1 MDRGYGAGRFA
12 TSSREGG
19 AARGYHD
26 KGEFRLRV
34 HDHDEHQFEPSPAVA
49 EKTQPF
55 NPRMHRYFPIAV
67 PILMAGNII
76 VFILMMFSNNCP
88 NHIELGRSC
97 VGKWLK
103 PLSFQPWSENP
114 TLGPRRS
121 ELLKWGGL
129 ESRHVVKSGEGW
141 RLLSATAVN
150 GGVLQLIIN
159 LLALLVVGLRIEFA
173 FWFFKVSTI
182 YILSGFG
189 GSVLSALFIQNQVFA
204 GASGAVMGLIGA
216 CFADMIT
223 NRDLLGG
230 KLLKAADLIIF
241 GLISLAFGLMPQVDN
256 FANVGGF
263 FTGFLLG
270 FVLLMRLQK
279 GFKDTRHLSQLE
291 AFIVNNEDPDMPP
304 VKKHKK
310 SQRVMQVI
318 ALILLIGLLVAGCV
332 VLFIDLKVNKGC
344 SGCHYL
350 ACVPDL
356 KWICPGA
363 YA

>member
-1 MDRGYGAGRFA
+1 M
-12 TSSREGG
+12 
-19 AARGYHD
+19 
-26 KGEFRLRV
+26 
-34 HDHDEHQFEPSPAVA
+34 P
-49 EKTQPF
+49 EKPQPF
-55 NPRMHRYFPIAV
+55 NPRRHRYFPIAV
-67 PILMAGNII
+67 PIIMVGNIV
-76 VFILMMFSNNCP
+76 VFILMMYSNNCP
-88 NHIELGRSC
+88 GNIEPGRSC

-103 PLSFQPWSENP
+103 PLSFQPWLENP
-114 TLGPRRS
+114 ILGPRRS
-121 ELLKWGGL
+121 ELLKWGAL
-129 ESRHVVKSGEGW
+129 ESRHAVKSGEGW
-141 RLLSATAVN
+141 RLLSAIAIN

-173 FWFFKVSTI
+173 FWFFKVFTI
-182 YILSGFG
+182 YIVSGFG

-216 CFADMIT
+216 SVADIIT
-223 NRDLLGG
+223 NWDVTGR

-270 FVLLMRLQK
+270 FVLLMRPQR

-304 VKKHKK
+304 VKMHKK
-310 SQRVMQVI
+310 SQRVLQVI
-318 ALILLIGLLVAGCV
+318 ASILVLGLLVAGCV
-332 VLFIDLKVNKGC
+332 VLFIDHKVNKGC
-344 SGCHYL
+344 SWCHYL

-356 KWICPGA
+356 KWTCPRP
-363 YA
+363 YM